1 MFLKTDMEKAFD
13 RMEWNFILEIMRK
26 LGFPPIWINWI
37 RICIFSP
44 SFSILINGSPF
55 GLFSPA
61 RGLRQGNPLSPFLF
75 ILGSEV
81 FSRLLVHTESQDF
94 LKGLKIA
101 KICPI
106 VSHLLFA
113 DDLLVFCRAFPSK
126 TSCIR
131 DCFDKYSRWFGQSIN
146 VSKSSIHFS
155 KNTNPNSIRNILS
168 ILPFIHNPSKSVYL
182 GLPILFGSSKTLAF
196 HGIIDKVQRKI
207 EGWRAKSLS
216 QARTVL
222 LKSEAASI
230 PTYTMNTFLLPQGFC
245 SNLDR
250 IFKNFWW
257 GFPPGKSRNLSLK
270 SWHSFCLPRALGG
283 LGFRLM
289 KDVNL
294 SLIAKLG
301 WKILSNANCSWVDHL
316 RGKYLQSESFFSSSP
331 TSSSTWLWKGILKS
345 RHLLYQGACHR
356 IHSSSSV
363 SLEFSTD
370 SYNSLF

>member
-81 FSRLLVHTESQDF
+81 FSQLLVHVESQDF
-94 LKGLKIA
+94 FKGLKIA

-131 DCFDKYSRWFGQSIN
+131 DCFDKYSHQFGQSTN

-245 SNLDR
+245 SSLDR
-250 IFKNFWW
+250 MFKNFFV
-257 GFPPGKSRNLSLK
+257 GLS
-270 SWHSFCLPRALGG
+270 SWKVQEPFT
-283 LGFRLM
+283 
-289 KDVNL
+289 
-294 SLIAKLG
+294 
-301 WKILSNANCSWVDHL
+301 KILA
-316 RGKYLQSESFFSSSP
+316 FFLSSSCFGWIGLP
-331 TSSSTWLWKGILKS
+331 AYEG
-345 RHLLYQGACHR
+345 C
-356 IHSSSSV
+356 
-363 SLEFSTD
+363 
-370 SYNSLF
+370 